1 MSPDGLHA
9 QAAPRRP
16 AVLQILDELGDSSKE
31 FRSRTTMR
39 THSVEVRS
47 TVPGATLRR
56 EAAVFRNEANLENGD
71 VVPLVVATH
80 RAGMH
85 AHGRFS
91 TLGGL
96 QQSGWP
102 SHDALRGCTDEAF
115 LPTPPTCGCNTPDRR
130 NKPTCR

>member
-1 MSPDGLHA
+1 MDA
-9 QAAPRRP
+9 RAKNTAKQ
-16 AVLQILDELGDSSKE
+16 
-31 FRSRTTMR
+31 
-39 THSVEVRS
+39 
-47 TVPGATLRR
+47 LRR
-56 EAAVFRNEANLENGD
+56 EAAVFRNEANLENTNS
-71 VVPLVVATH
+71 AMSCHSSSHTH

-115 LPTPPTCGCNTPDRR
+115 LPTPPTCGCNTPAARR
-130 NKPTCR
+130 GH